1 MLTSY
6 TLTDR
11 LLCSSPRL
19 VSNPTYFFQAPLQCV
34 IRPYGTDTALTR
46 NRTDNASWLYGL
58 RPYPYTGT
66 VTSHM
71 NPAALA
77 EYDAA
82 TWRLRSRPGPV
93 LLVLMG
99 HRRSTFCHFPRGRQ
113 QPRQQAQSN
122 PNSKPPAVIAV
133 SNVDLRS
140 DAATQTRHFESQTSF
155 EITGRWQR
163 DFQCRQIQHF
173 RRRAERSRCVKRGRR
188 EDGSPRPTGRD

>member
-1 MLTSY
+1 MTAGHVVKECLPIF
-6 TLTDR
+6 R
-11 LLCSSPRL
+11 LPK
-19 VSNPTYFFQAPLQCV
+19 
-34 IRPYGTDTALTR
+34 IRPSHIL
-46 NRTDNASWLYGL
+46 NHKV
-58 RPYPYTGT
+58 YTP
-66 VTSHM
+66 SRI
-71 NPAALA
+71 PAALA